1 MSRLLDAIIVLFTL
15 SGGYTTTLLLPPFCC
30 SKGSKGLTMTATLT
44 EEGVAA
50 DTLASASAAVAL
62 CP

>member
-1 MSRLLDAIIVLFTL
+1 MPCLLDVVIIPLTL